1 MKPQTTP
8 SIVKAQTEF
17 VTAMNPDEI
26 FGCIDQQYA
35 QVKKS
40 WRHIGMI
47 AKTIGCTEEAFLKW
61 SYVGKYASSKHQSE
75 SKNFWNWIPSD
86 HKMGL
91 GTLCM
96 YAQKSGYKLNFSK
109 QVIKK
114 SASTKSLTTT
124 HSQKKINS
132 SVPLIQDGRAT
143 FKAIIRDYID
153 VTRDD
158 LKQKSPVK
166 IDWADD
172 FRQDALHTLDL
183 FDNDDYIYIGGK
195 CPSYPDHIKSGPI
208 DELTPRE
215 RELREISKLDYQ
227 HKHIRTANQ
236 WKEDISSGTK
246 PAIMYWEHMIFN
258 PLSGQKVK
266 NSLGIESYIAKGCVK
281 AHDYCLVE
289 FDDKSEDDQ
298 IGFWMAMIDKD
309 MPVAALIHSGNKSIH
324 ALIKVQ
330 CQDYRGWVKNVEN
343 NLFRQFFVPLGA
355 DPATKNPNRLA
366 RYPGG
371 KRCIKTEIMT
381 YDARQRLLYL
391 NLDAGK

>member
-1 MKPQTTP
+1 MKNHPTP
-8 SIVKAQTEF
+8 AVVKAQTKF
-17 VTAMNPDEI
+17 VTAKNPDEI

-40 WRHIGMI
+40 WCHIAMI
-47 AKTIGCTEEAFLKW
+47 AKKIGCTEEAFLKW
-61 SYVGKYASSKHQSE
+61 SYVGKYANSKHQSE
-75 SKNFWNWIPSD
+75 SKSFWNWIPSD
-86 HKMGL
+86 HKIGL

-96 YAQKSGYKLNFSK
+96 YAKRSGYNLDFSK

-114 SASTKSLTTT
+114 SASIKSLTSK

-132 SVPLIQDGRAT
+132 PAPLIQDGRAT
-143 FKAIIRDYID
+143 FKEIIRDYIG

-172 FRQDALHTLDL
+172 FRQDAIHTLNL

-195 CPSYPDHIKSGPI
+195 CPSYPEHIKSGPLE
-208 DELTPRE
+208 DLTPRE
-215 RELREISKLDYQ
+215 RELREISKLEYQ
-227 HKHIRTANQ
+227 HAHIRSASQ
-236 WKEDISSGTK
+236 WKENISSGTQ
-246 PAIMYWEHMIFN
+246 PAIMYWQHMIFN

-281 AHDYCLVE
+281 AHDFCLIE
-289 FDDKSEDDQ
+289 FDDKSENEQ
-298 IGFWMAMIDKD
+298 NGFWMAMMDMG

-324 ALIKVQ
+324 AIIRVQ
-330 CQDYRGWVKNVEN
+330 CQNYPDWVKNVEN
-343 NLFRQFFVPLGA
+343 NLFRQFFAPLGA
-355 DPATKNPNRLA
+355 DSATKNPNRLA
-366 RYPGG
+366 RFPGG
-371 KRCIKTEIMT
+371 RRYIKIPTMVYE
-381 YDARQRLLYL
+381 ARQRLLYL